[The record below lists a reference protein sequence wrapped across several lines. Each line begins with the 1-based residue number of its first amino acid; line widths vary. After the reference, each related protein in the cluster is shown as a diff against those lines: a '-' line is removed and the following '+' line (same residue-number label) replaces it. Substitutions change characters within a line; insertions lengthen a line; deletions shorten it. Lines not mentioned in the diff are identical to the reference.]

1 MGWDRPDNDRH
12 RINTQPT
19 LDAYGRV
26 LPSRQ
31 LYPHGFE
38 QVRNPPVVYSFWNRD
53 PLPSS
58 VHCLHGRTR

>member
-1 MGWDRPDNDRH
+1 MIDMGWDRPDNDRH

-31 LYPHGFE
+31 L
-38 QVRNPPVVYSFWNRD
+38 
-53 PLPSS
+53 
-58 VHCLHGRTR
+58 